1 VVIVDDHLSL
11 LAIAGRLPDL
21 MADGPVVTTWGFQ
34 FRMARAVTHSSRW
47 GSLSRR
53 VADPDVALR
62 RYLRPPAN
70 RLIVL
75 DPRVS
80 ADQSVRIAVAH
91 RANLLLAELAGSAV
105 HYGAAVRLTAANI
118 GRTWPTVLQTEGVDL
133 VTVEP

>member
-1 VVIVDDHLSL
+1 MVIVDDHLSL

-21 MADGPVVTTWGFQ
+21 MADGPIVTTWGYQ
-34 FRMARAVTHSSRW
+34 FRMARAVADSSRR

-53 VADPDVALR
+53 VADPDAVLR

-80 ADQSVRIAVAH
+80 ADQSVRIAVEYQ
-91 RANLLLAELAGSAV
+91 ANQLLAELAGSAV
-105 HYGAAVRLTAANI
+105 HYGAAVRLTAANV
-118 GRTWPTVLQTEGVDL
+118 GRTWPTVMQTEGIVL
-133 VTVEP
+133 ATVQP